1 MMIAV
6 LLNNI
11 TMTLAHCSNSCVCGT
26 CWQEYTGVV
35 CDITGMSLIMPD
47 VGKMKGNE

>member
-1 MMIAV
+1 MMIDV
-6 LLNNI
+6 LLNI
-11 TMTLAHCSNSCVCGT
+11 TMTLAHCCNSCVCST

-35 CDITGMSLIMPD
+35 CDITGVSLILLA